1 MSFWR
6 RGFAQ
11 PGLHVSAGF
20 LEIGWFAASL
30 SYASVGAFMNWCSP
44 VLPRLQRADSELP
57 LSASAGSWVAS
68 GPLLTA
74 AAAVLAVPLFFD
86 RVGRRSA
93 LLATAA
99 PLAAGFA
106 WLAAARAAWELL
118 AARSLLSVAAAAVVS
133 VLPAYLAEVS
143 ADARRGAALACCQL
157 LHTLGGLVTLC
168 LGAWLPYRAY
178 CWALL
183 AMPALFFATFV
194 WMPESPYYLLM
205 QGRKEAAAT
214 SLRRLRG
221 RSDVSAELVQAE
233 TTLAQQCAALP
244 RGGAGVLASLR
255 HLATHRADWRTLL
268 LAVGF
273 SVLSSATGMAA
284 VLSYSGDI
292 MARAGDSLLSA
303 DASAALLGAVQVGAS
318 CASAAAVDKL
328 GRRPLSLISFAGC
341 ALSLFAEGG
350 YFYFMDVARADVSAL
365 HWLPLAALVVYV
377 VAYTMGIGTLVWT
390 VSAEMFSVPV
400 KGVSMSVV
408 TLTYSLS
415 MFAVTKLFQDVAD
428 AAGVHTL
435 FWGFAA
441 CAVVGFWYVY
451 LLIPET
457 KGKSLL
463 GISTELSAKL
473 SA

>member
-1 MSFWR
+1 
-6 RGFAQ
+6 
-11 PGLHVSAGF
+11 
-20 LEIGWFAASL
+20 
-30 SYASVGAFMNWCSP
+30 
-44 VLPRLQRADSELP
+44 
-57 LSASAGSWVAS
+57 
-68 GPLLTA
+68 
-74 AAAVLAVPLFFD
+74 
-86 RVGRRSA
+86 
-93 LLATAA
+93 
-99 PLAAGFA
+99 
-106 WLAAARAAWELL
+106 
-118 AARSLLSVAAAAVVS
+118 
-133 VLPAYLAEVS
+133 
-143 ADARRGAALACCQL
+143 
-157 LHTLGGLVTLC
+157 
-168 LGAWLPYRAY
+168 
-178 CWALL
+178 
-183 AMPALFFATFV
+183 
-194 WMPESPYYLLM
+194 
-205 QGRKEAAAT
+205 
-214 SLRRLRG
+214 
-221 RSDVSAELVQAE
+221 
-233 TTLAQQCAALP
+233 
-244 RGGAGVLASLR
+244 
-255 HLATHRADWRTLL
+255 
-268 LAVGF
+268 
-273 SVLSSATGMAA
+273 MAA

-303 DASAALLGAVQVGAS
+303 DAAAAVLGAVQVGAS

-328 GRRPLSLISFAGC
+328 GRRPLSLISFTGC

-350 YFYFMDVARADVSAL
+350 YFYFMDAARADVSAL

-390 VSAEMFSVPV
+390 VSAEMFSAPV